1 VVGGYLA
8 GSLAVMTD
16 AAHLLSDFV
25 GFLVSLVAIWL
36 GRRTPTRR
44 FSFGYCRAG
53 MYCSQFRVS
62 KLHVFRI
69 INVLCEKLLEVSQHN
84 GTCKT

>member
-44 FSFGYCRAG
+44 FSFGYFRAG
-53 MYCSQFRVS
+53 MCCLQFYVL
-62 KLHVFRI
+62 KCHVFRI
-69 INVLCEKLLEVSQHN
+69 IDILCVKLI
-84 GTCKT
+84 